1 MNRVNIAQAPLPG
14 YGSQY
19 TPDPFNATFAKAQA
33 AGDIRANLKNFDR
46 AGMSRGAGQRQQA
59 GIQAASSLA
68 DGIADAYTQQAQ
80 DATASATAGLA
91 AEQGQE
97 QFAQALGALQQQNA
111 YANAMA
117 ALQRSG
123 ALMGLL
129 R

>member
-1 MNRVNIAQAPLPG
+1 MNTVRIHQPTQPG
-14 YGSQY
+14 YGNMFS
-19 TPDPFNATFAKAQA
+19 PDPFNARLAQA
-33 AGDIRANLKNFDR
+33 QAGGDQRFHMKNFDK

-68 DGIADAYTQQAQ
+68 DGVADTYAQQA
-80 DATASATAGLA
+80 AEANTSALAGLE
-91 AEQGQE
+91 AEKGQE
-97 QFAQALGALQQQNA
+97 QYAQALGALQQQNA

-117 ALQRSG
+117 ALQRSS